1 MSISSK
7 DDKNL
12 NTIEVPLE
20 DHSDKRNPK
29 SLDDMLVETAK
40 QWSQYLEID
49 TSKHDTAIQDVSED
63 LMIRLDEFDQLL
75 SMSKDETGICFFK
88 QMPLIQETYK
98 EMQPVFENIDN
109 LKTMVDRIKADMNK
123 LDKELS
129 DAEATVVTATPIQS
143 FVPSLIGGAKN
154 FIGNSAAS
162 VLIRNVITDSG
173 PSSTSS
179 STSIDSSLPYQ
190 PISIFHT
197 EDFFEGCSSSS

>member
-29 SLDDMLVETAK
+29 SLDGMLVETAK

-123 LDKELS
+123 LDKELC